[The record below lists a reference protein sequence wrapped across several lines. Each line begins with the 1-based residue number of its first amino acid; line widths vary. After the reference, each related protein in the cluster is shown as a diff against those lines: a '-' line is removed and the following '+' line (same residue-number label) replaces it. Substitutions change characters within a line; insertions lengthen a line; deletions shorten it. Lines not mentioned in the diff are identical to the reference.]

1 MRAEDSTFPIRSERN
16 VMRAKAIVFVLGAL
30 AASGCVPDWAKQ
42 GDSPEILLMTAIN
55 GGSPLTS
62 DVRISSGSVCADF
75 TALRVENHPKNP
87 RVSGTGFRG
96 DIVIERYSVRYFRSD
111 GRSTEG
117 VDVPY
122 AITGNVAQE
131 IQEWS
136 SAVLNLE
143 VVRRQAKLEPPL
155 RNLAFGG
162 SDAPPPTGTP
172 GTAGGGAQVV
182 TMFAEVTIH
191 ARSTVA
197 QTTNTATARLQI
209 DFADFVDTLTACP
222 AS

>member
-1 MRAEDSTFPIRSERN
+1 MLAKDSMFPIRSEKN

-42 GDSPEILLMTAIN
+42 GDSPEILLMTAIDSGN
-55 GGSPLTS
+55 PLTS
-62 DVRISSGSVCADF
+62 DVRISTGSVCPDF
-75 TALRVENHPKNP
+75 ASLRVENHPKNP

-96 DIVIERYSVRYFRSD
+96 DIVIERYGVRYFRSD

-122 AITGNVAQE
+122 SITGNVAQE
-131 IQEWS
+131 IQEGS
-136 SAVLNLE
+136 SATLNLE

-155 RNLAFGG
+155 RNLIAL
-162 SDAPPPTGTP
+162 
-172 GTAGGGAQVV
+172 GGGQVV

-191 ARSTVA
+191 ARSTVN
-197 QTTNTATARLQI
+197 QTTNAATARLQI
-209 DFADFVDTLTACP
+209 DFADFVDTLTTCP
-222 AS
+222 TAQ

>member
-1 MRAEDSTFPIRSERN
+1 MRTEDSTLPIRSEKK

-42 GDSPEILLMTAIN
+42 GDSPEVLLMTGIN
-55 GGSPLTS
+55 GGNPLTS
-62 DVRISSGSVCADF
+62 DVRISNGSVCPDF
-75 TALRVENHPKNP
+75 ASLRVENHPKNP
-87 RVSGTGFRG
+87 LVSGTGFRG

-122 AITGNVAQE
+122 AISGNVAQE
-131 IQEWS
+131 IQEGS

-143 VVRRQAKLEPPL
+143 V
-155 RNLAFGG
+155 
-162 SDAPPPTGTP
+162 
-172 GTAGGGAQVV
+172 
-182 TMFAEVTIH
+182 
-191 ARSTVA
+191 ARSTVN

-222 AS
+222 SS

>member
-1 MRAEDSTFPIRSERN
+1 MRTEDSTLPIQSEKK

-42 GDSPEILLMTAIN
+42 GDSPEILLMTGIN
-55 GGSPLTS
+55 GGAPLTS
-62 DVRISSGSVCADF
+62 DVRISTGSVCPDF
-75 TALRVENHPKNP
+75 VSLRVENHPKNP
-87 RVSGTGFRG
+87 LVSGTGFRG
-96 DIVIERYSVRYFRSD
+96 DIVIERYGVRYFRSD

-122 AITGNVAQE
+122 AISGNVAQE
-131 IQEWS
+131 IQEGS

-155 RNLAFGG
+155 RNLTAFGG
-162 SDAPPPTGTP
+162 G
-172 GTAGGGAQVV
+172 QVV

-191 ARSTVA
+191 ARSTVN

-209 DFADFVDTLTACP
+209 DFADFADVLTACP
-222 AS
+222 